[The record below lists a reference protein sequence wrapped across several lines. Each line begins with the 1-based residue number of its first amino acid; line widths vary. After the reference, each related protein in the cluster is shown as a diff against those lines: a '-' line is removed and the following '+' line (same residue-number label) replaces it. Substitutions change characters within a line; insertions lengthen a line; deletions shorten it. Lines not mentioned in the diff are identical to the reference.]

1 MEDQT
6 PAPNPE
12 APSLSL
18 QDLVVLLTVVKFA
31 ADRGAIKAE
40 EMGTVG
46 TVYDRLITFLK
57 SSGVLRT
64 SDTNVDNQPE

>member
-18 QDLVVLLTVVKFA
+18 QDLVVLLNVVKFA

-40 EMGTVG
+40 EMVTVG
-46 TVYDRLITFLK
+46 TVYERLLTFLK
-57 SSGVLRT
+57 SSGVIKPL
-64 SDTNVDNQPE
+64 DTNVDSQPE